1 MIKEIKDINYI
12 NNLSNY
18 KVTLN
23 PFNKVIGYYINDIL
37 VGFLDYS
44 VMYEKIE
51 INYIFVINEYRRKS
65 IAYNLIKYVVD
76 NYDFENITLEVNVNN
91 VSAINL
97 INIKKVGK
105 RRNNMQWFKVPAKI
119 YFERNISKGV
129 LAAPQFAILKPSF
142 PRIKYVTSF
151 CGESPA
157 RSRAKNIITTP
168 ESPLSIARK

>member
-1 MIKEIKDINYI
+1 MIKKIKDIDYI

-23 PFNKVIGYYINDIL
+23 NFNKVIGYYFDNEI

-97 INIKKVGK
+97 YKKLG
-105 RRNNMQWFKVPAKI
+105 FKIIGIRK
-119 YFERNISKGV
+119 
-129 LAAPQFAILKPSF
+129 
-142 PRIKYVTSF
+142 KYYDGIDGYLMEV
-151 CGESPA
+151 
-157 RSRAKNIITTP
+157 KNDNF
-168 ESPLSIARK
+168 SN

>member
-23 PFNKVIGYYINDIL
+23 PFNKVIGYYINDTL

-65 IAYNLIKYVVD
+65 IAYKLIKYVVD

-97 INIKKVGK
+97 YKKLG
-105 RRNNMQWFKVPAKI
+105 FKIIGIRK
-119 YFERNISKGV
+119 
-129 LAAPQFAILKPSF
+129 
-142 PRIKYVTSF
+142 KYYDGIDGYLMEV
-151 CGESPA
+151 
-157 RSRAKNIITTP
+157 KNDNF
-168 ESPLSIARK
+168 SD